1 MQWRNSEDEISWP
14 VSVQESGTFEIE
26 VYYACS
32 DANIGSEI
40 RIEFEG
46 SSLASRL
53 SAANEKPLIGRENDR
68 VLRIESY
75 TKDFLPM
82 KLGRIELK
90 KGEGKLKLK
99 VSSLKKEDDL
109 EISSITLRRIN

>member
-46 SSLASRL
+46 DSLIGSL
-53 SAANEKPLIGRENDR
+53 SDSNEKPLIGRKNDR

-75 TKDFLPM
+75 TKEFLPM

-90 KGEGKLKLK
+90 KGEGELKLR
-99 VSSLKKEDDL
+99 VSSLKKVDDL